1 MRRRLLALLADL
13 AVVLVF
19 AIIGRASHDEGV
31 TAGGVV
37 HTAAP
42 FALGALLAALVTL
55 LARRD
60 PMTVRSG
67 LSSWVWTLVIGMV
80 VRHSLGD
87 GTAIAFVIVATVFL
101 GALMVGWRAAMAR
114 ARR

>member
-19 AIIGRASHDEGV
+19 ATIGRASHDEGV
-31 TAGGVV
+31 TASGVAHV
-37 HTAAP
+37 AAP

-55 LARRD
+55 IARRD
-60 PMTVRSG
+60 PTTIRSG
-67 LSSWVWTLVIGMV
+67 LSSWIWTLVIGMV

-87 GTAIAFVIVATVFL
+87 GTAVAFVIVAAVFL
-101 GALMVGWRAAMAR
+101 GALMVGWRAAAGR
-114 ARR
+114 LRR